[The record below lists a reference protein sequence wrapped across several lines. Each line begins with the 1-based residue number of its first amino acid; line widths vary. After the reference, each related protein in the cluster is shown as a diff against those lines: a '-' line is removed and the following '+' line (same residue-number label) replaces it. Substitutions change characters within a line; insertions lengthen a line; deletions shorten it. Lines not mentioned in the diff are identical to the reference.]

1 MEQCRLCGR
10 RCGINRTLRA
20 GRCGMTERVYA
31 ARAALHMWEEPCI
44 SGKEG
49 SGTVFFTGCP
59 LGCVFCQ
66 NREIALGR
74 RKVSQRL
81 MAPASG
87 NPVFEK
93 QLSEDPAFEAS
104 EDIGSRD
111 ETIGVPVMEEQL
123 AEIFLDLEGQ
133 CANNINLVTPTH
145 FVPQIIRAVRIARER
160 GLDVPIVYNTGS
172 YETEETV
179 RSLEGTV
186 DIFLPD
192 LKFMDPDI
200 SERYAKAPDYF
211 EVAEKAIRGMVEI
224 AGRPAFD
231 ERGMMKRGVIVRHM
245 VLPGH
250 TKDSKRILSFLH
262 KTYGEKI
269 YVSIMNQYTPMPGI
283 GDEFP
288 ELARRVTK
296 REYERVVNHAIE
308 LGMENVFIQE
318 GPTAA
323 ESFIPDFDGTGLV
336 SR

>member
-1 MEQCRLCGR
+1 
-10 RCGINRTLRA
+10 
-20 GRCGMTERVYA
+20 MTERVYA

-74 RKVSQRL
+74 RRVSQRTT
-81 MAPASG
+81 AP
-87 NPVFEK
+87 EM
-93 QLSEDPAFEAS
+93 
-104 EDIGSRD
+104 IGSRD
-111 ETIGVPVMEEQL
+111 EAIGVPLTEEQL
-123 AEIFLDLEGQ
+123 AETFLDLERQ
-133 CANNINLVTPTH
+133 RANNINLVTPTH

-160 GLDVPIVYNTGS
+160 GLTVPIVYNTGS

-179 RSLEGTV
+179 SSLKGTV

-200 SERYAKAPDYF
+200 SGRYAKAPDYF
-211 EVAEKAIRGMVEI
+211 ETAERAIRGMVEI
-224 AGRPAFD
+224 AGLPAFD
-231 ERGMMKRGVIVRHM
+231 DRGMMKRGVIVRHM

-250 TKDSKRILSFLH
+250 TKDSKRIISYLH
-262 KTYGEKI
+262 ETYGEKI

-296 REYERVVNHAIE
+296 REYGRVVDYAIE

-323 ESFIPDFDGTGLV
+323 ESFIPDFDGTGLII
-336 SR
+336 

>member
-74 RKVSQRL
+74 RQTSQRS
-81 MAPASG
+81 MASTFG
-87 NPVFEK
+87 VRV
-93 QLSEDPAFEAS
+93 SEESVFEAS
-104 EDIGSRD
+104 ENIGSYD
-111 ETIGVPVMEEQL
+111 ETIGVPVTEEQL
-123 AEIFLDLEGQ
+123 AETFLDLERQ
-133 CANNINLVTPTH
+133 HANNINLVTPTH
-145 FVPQIIRAVRIARER
+145 FVPQIILAVRIARER
-160 GLDVPIVYNTGS
+160 GLTVPIVYNTGS

-200 SERYAKAPDYF
+200 SDRYAKAPDYF

-224 AGRPAFD
+224 AGKPAFD
-231 ERGMMKRGVIVRHM
+231 DRGMMKRGVIVRHM

-250 TKDSKRILSFLH
+250 TKDSKRIISYLH
-262 KTYGEKI
+262 ETYGEKI

-296 REYERVVNHAIE
+296 REYERVVDYAIR

-323 ESFIPDFDGTGLV
+323 ESFIPDFDGTGLIL
-336 SR
+336 R

>member
-1 MEQCRLCGR
+1 
-10 RCGINRTLRA
+10 
-20 GRCGMTERVYA
+20 MTNRVYA

-49 SGTVFFTGCP
+49 SGTVFFVGCP

-74 RKVSQRL
+74 HREEVI
-81 MAPASG
+81 G
-87 NPVFEK
+87 IPVTE
-93 QLSEDPAFEAS
+93 
-104 EDIGSRD
+104 
-111 ETIGVPVMEEQL
+111 VQL
-123 AEIFLDLEGQ
+123 ADTFLALEAQG
-133 CANNINLVTPTH
+133 ANNINLVTPTH
-145 FVPQIIRAVRIARER
+145 FVPQIICAVRMARER
-160 GLDVPIVYNTGS
+160 GLTVPVLYNTGS

-179 RSLEGTV
+179 RSLRGTV

-200 SERYAKAPDYF
+200 SGRYAKAPDYF

-224 AGRPAFD
+224 AGEPVFD
-231 ERGMMKRGVIVRHM
+231 DRGMMKSGVIVRHM

-250 TKDSKRILSFLH
+250 TRDSKRIIRYLH
-262 KTYGEKI
+262 ETYGEKI

-296 REYERVVNHAIE
+296 REYERVINYAID

-318 GPTAA
+318 GPTAE
-323 ESFIPDFDGTGLV
+323 ESFIPDFDGTGIAIGGDLL
-336 SR
+336 

>member
-10 RCGINRTLRA
+10 RCGINRTIRA
-20 GRCGMTERVYA
+20 GRCGMTEKVYA

-74 RKVSQRL
+74 RTVSPRCR
-81 MAPASG
+81 AS
-87 NPVFEK
+87 V
-93 QLSEDPAFEAS
+93 SETPG
-104 EDIGSRD
+104 DIESCD
-111 ETIGVPVMEEQL
+111 EIIGVPVTEEQL
-123 AEIFLDLEGQ
+123 AETFLDLERQ
-133 CANNINLVTPTH
+133 HANNINLVTPTH

-160 GLDVPIVYNTGS
+160 GLAVPIVYNTGS

-179 RSLEGTV
+179 SSLKGTV

-200 SERYAKAPDYF
+200 SDRYAKAPDYF
-211 EVAEKAIRGMVEI
+211 EVAERGIRGMVEI
-224 AGRPAFD
+224 AGQPAFD
-231 ERGMMKRGVIVRHM
+231 DRGMMKRGVIVRHM

-250 TKDSKRILSFLH
+250 TKDSKRIISYLH
-262 KTYGEKI
+262 ETYGEKI

-288 ELARRVTK
+288 ELARRVTR
-296 REYERVVNHAIE
+296 REYGRVVDHAIE
-308 LGMENVFIQE
+308 IGMKNVFIQE
-318 GPTAA
+318 GPTAE
-323 ESFIPDFDGTGLV
+323 ESFIPDFDGTGLITG
-336 SR
+336 

>member
-10 RCGINRTLRA
+10 RCGINRTIRA

-49 SGTVFFTGCP
+49 SGAVFFTGCP

-74 RKVSQRL
+74 RSVSPWCR
-81 MAPASG
+81 ASA
-87 NPVFEK
+87 
-93 QLSEDPAFEAS
+93 SETS
-104 EDIGSRD
+104 EDIESCD
-111 ETIGVPVMEEQL
+111 EILGVPVTEEQL
-123 AEIFLDLEGQ
+123 AETFLDLENQ
-133 CANNINLVTPTH
+133 RANNINLVTPTH

-160 GLDVPIVYNTGS
+160 GLTVPILYNTGS

-200 SERYAKAPDYF
+200 SARYAKAPDYF
-211 EVAEKAIRGMVEI
+211 EVAAKAIRGMVEI
-224 AGRPAFD
+224 AGPPTFD
-231 ERGMMKRGVIVRHM
+231 ERGMMQRGVIVRHM
-245 VLPGH
+245 VLPGY
-250 TKDSKRILSFLH
+250 TKDSKRIIRHLH
-262 KTYGEKI
+262 ETYGEKI

-296 REYERVVNHAIE
+296 REYGRVVDYALE

-318 GPTAA
+318 GPTAE
-323 ESFIPDFDGTGLV
+323 ESFIPKFDGTGLII
-336 SR
+336 

>member
-10 RCGINRTLRA
+10 RCGINRTIRA

-74 RKVSQRL
+74 RKV
-81 MAPASG
+81 PHK
-87 NPVFEK
+87 N
-93 QLSEDPAFEAS
+93 
-104 EDIGSRD
+104 IGSRD
-111 ETIGVPVMEEQL
+111 ETIGVPVTVEQL
-123 AEIFLDLEGQ
+123 AETFLDLERQ
-133 CANNINLVTPTH
+133 YANNINLVTPTH
-145 FVPQIIRAVRIARER
+145 FAPQIVRAVRIARAR
-160 GLDVPIVYNTGS
+160 GLAIPIVYNTGS

-186 DIFLPD
+186 DVFLPD
-192 LKFMDPDI
+192 LKFMDPEI
-200 SERYAKAPDYF
+200 SDRYAKAPDYF
-211 EVAEKAIRGMVEI
+211 EVAEKAIRAMVEI
-224 AGRPAFD
+224 AGQPTFD

-250 TKDSKRILSFLH
+250 TKDSKRIISYLH
-262 KTYGEKI
+262 ETYGEKI

-288 ELARRVTK
+288 ELARHVTK
-296 REYERVVNHAIE
+296 REYGRVVDHAIE

-323 ESFIPDFDGTGLV
+323 ESFIPEFDGTGLIL
-336 SR
+336 R

>member
-1 MEQCRLCGR
+1 
-10 RCGINRTLRA
+10 
-20 GRCGMTERVYA
+20 MTERVYA

-44 SGKEG
+44 SGREG

-74 RKVSQRL
+74 RKVPQK
-81 MAPASG
+81 
-87 NPVFEK
+87 N
-93 QLSEDPAFEAS
+93 
-104 EDIGSRD
+104 IGSRD
-111 ETIGVPVMEEQL
+111 ETIGVPVTVEQL
-123 AEIFLDLEGQ
+123 AETFLDLERQ
-133 CANNINLVTPTH
+133 YANNINLVTPTH
-145 FVPQIIRAVRIARER
+145 FAPQIIRAVRIAKER
-160 GLDVPIVYNTGS
+160 GLTIPIVYNTGS

-200 SERYAKAPDYF
+200 SDRYAKAPDYF
-211 EVAEKAIRGMVEI
+211 EVAERAIRRMVEI
-224 AGRPAFD
+224 AGQPAFD

-250 TKDSKRILSFLH
+250 TKDSKRIISYLH
-262 KTYGEKI
+262 ETYGEKI

-296 REYERVVNHAIE
+296 REYERVVDYAIE

-323 ESFIPDFDGTGLV
+323 ESFIPDFDGTGLIV
-336 SR
+336 

>member
-1 MEQCRLCGR
+1 
-10 RCGINRTLRA
+10 
-20 GRCGMTERVYA
+20 MTERVYA

-74 RKVSQRL
+74 RKVPQK
-81 MAPASG
+81 
-87 NPVFEK
+87 N
-93 QLSEDPAFEAS
+93 
-104 EDIGSRD
+104 IGSRD
-111 ETIGVPVMEEQL
+111 ETIGVPVTVEQL
-123 AEIFLDLEGQ
+123 AETFLDLERQ
-133 CANNINLVTPTH
+133 HANNINLVTPTH
-145 FVPQIIRAVRIARER
+145 FAPQIIRAVRIARER
-160 GLDVPIVYNTGS
+160 GLTVPIVYNTGS

-200 SERYAKAPDYF
+200 SDRYAKAPDYF
-211 EVAEKAIRGMVEI
+211 EVAERAIRGMVEI
-224 AGRPAFD
+224 AGQPAFD

-250 TKDSKRILSFLH
+250 TKDSKRIISYLH
-262 KTYGEKI
+262 ETYGEKI

-296 REYERVVNHAIE
+296 REYERVVNHAIR

-318 GPTAA
+318 GPTAE
-323 ESFIPDFDGTGLV
+323 ESFIPKFDGTGLII
-336 SR
+336 

>member
-10 RCGINRTLRA
+10 RCGINRTIRA

-74 RKVSQRL
+74 RKVPQK
-81 MAPASG
+81 
-87 NPVFEK
+87 N
-93 QLSEDPAFEAS
+93 
-104 EDIGSRD
+104 IGSRD
-111 ETIGVPVMEEQL
+111 ETIGVPVTVEQL
-123 AEIFLDLEGQ
+123 AETFLDLERQ
-133 CANNINLVTPTH
+133 YANNINLVTPTH
-145 FVPQIIRAVRIARER
+145 FAPQIIRAVRIAKER
-160 GLDVPIVYNTGS
+160 GLTIPIVYNTGS

-200 SERYAKAPDYF
+200 SDRYAKAPDYF
-211 EVAEKAIRGMVEI
+211 EVAERAIRRMVEI
-224 AGRPAFD
+224 AGQPAFD

-250 TKDSKRILSFLH
+250 TKDSKRIISYLH
-262 KTYGEKI
+262 ETYGEKI

-296 REYERVVNHAIE
+296 REYERVVDYAIE

-323 ESFIPDFDGTGLV
+323 ESFIPDFDGTGLIV
-336 SR
+336 

>member
-1 MEQCRLCGR
+1 
-10 RCGINRTLRA
+10 
-20 GRCGMTERVYA
+20 MTERVYA

-66 NREIALGR
+66 NRKIALGR
-74 RKVSQRL
+74 RQTSQRDMTSAL
-81 MAPASG
+81 GVRVSDDS
-87 NPVFEK
+87 V
-93 QLSEDPAFEAS
+93 SEAAEN
-104 EDIGSRD
+104 IGSRD
-111 ETIGVPVMEEQL
+111 ETIGVPVTEEQL
-123 AEIFLDLEGQ
+123 AETFLDLERQ
-133 CANNINLVTPTH
+133 HANNINLVTPTH
-145 FVPQIIRAVRIARER
+145 FVPQIILAVRIARER
-160 GLDVPIVYNTGS
+160 GLTVPIVYNTGS

-200 SERYAKAPDYF
+200 SDRYAKAPDYF
-211 EVAEKAIRGMVEI
+211 EVAKKAICGMVEI
-224 AGRPAFD
+224 AGQPAFD
-231 ERGMMKRGVIVRHM
+231 DRGMMKRGVIVRHM

-262 KTYGEKI
+262 ETYGEKI

-296 REYERVVNHAIE
+296 REYERVVDYAIR

-323 ESFIPDFDGTGLV
+323 ESFIPDFDGTGLIL
-336 SR
+336 R